1 MALEFPAFFHYAT
14 PHSYA
19 NAHRTY
25 FNIHSCIQVSLS
37 HSLIANE
44 SDNNKTVQQQ
54 FECTYAIYAAAF
66 DSLRKHTRH
75 LQSHEQQKAGR
86 K

>member
-14 PHSYA
+14 PQSYA
-19 NAHRTY
+19 NAHSTY
-25 FNIHSCIQVSLS
+25 FNIHSCIQVFLS

-44 SDNNKTVQQQ
+44 NDNNNKMNVFMPYMQPLLTLFVSTLDI
-54 FECTYAIYAAAF
+54 CSHT
-66 DSLRKHTRH
+66 SSRKAR
-75 LQSHEQQKAGR
+75 R

>member
-25 FNIHSCIQVSLS
+25 FNIHSCIQVFLS

-44 SDNNKTVQQQ
+44 SDNNKNK
-54 FECTYAIYAAAF
+54 I
-66 DSLRKHTRH
+66 
-75 LQSHEQQKAGR
+75 
-86 K
+86 

>member
-44 SDNNKTVQQQ
+44 SDNNKYNKNMNVLMPYMQPLLTLFVNTLDI
-54 FECTYAIYAAAF
+54 C
-66 DSLRKHTRH
+66 SHT
-75 LQSHEQQKAGR
+75 SSKKKAGR